1 MLHQLA
7 PNYIDTGKAKVVFKQ
22 FAFIGQ
28 ESIDAA
34 EASECAN
41 EQGQFWPY
49 ADYLLTHQAG
59 ENAGAFKVDN
69 LKVFGTKIA
78 GIDSAKF
85 NSCVDSRKYKDAV
98 QQETDEGR
106 RRGVSATPTF
116 FVNNQK
122 IEGLL
127 PATQFG
133 QLIDSLSH

>member
-7 PNYIDTGKAKVVFKQ
+7 PNYIDTGKAKVVFKN

-34 EASECAN
+34 QASECAN

-59 ENAGAFKVDN
+59 ENAGAFSQDN
-69 LKVFGTKIA
+69 LKAFAAKIS
-78 GIDSAKF
+78 GIDTAKF
-85 NSCVDSRKYKDAV
+85 NACVDSRKYKDAV
-98 QQETDEGR
+98 QKETDEGR
-106 RRGVSATPTF
+106 SRGVQATPTF
-116 FVNNQK
+116 FVNGQK

-127 PATQFG
+127 QAAQFG
-133 QLIDSLSH
+133 QLIDSLNH